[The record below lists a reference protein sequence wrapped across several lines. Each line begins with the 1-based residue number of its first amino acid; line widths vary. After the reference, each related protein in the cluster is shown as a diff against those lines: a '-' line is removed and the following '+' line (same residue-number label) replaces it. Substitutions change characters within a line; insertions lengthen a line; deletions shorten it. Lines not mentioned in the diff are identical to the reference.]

1 MKRRNEIIWIIW
13 NLSRD
18 SQNSQSR
25 SYWRYIPSDIRN
37 LILDEIC
44 LIWRRNERIDKNKKE
59 IKKIISIIWE
69 RKMKNLENKPFKFI
83 QKKHKRYIIQ

>member
-18 SQNSQSR
+18 SQNPQSR
-25 SYWRYIPSDIRN
+25 SYWRYIPFDIRN

-44 LIWRRNERIDKNKKE
+44 LNIKRRGTLGIGIRVEE
-59 IKKIISIIWE
+59 VIKKIWE
-69 RKMKNLENKPFKFI
+69 RKMKNLENKPFKLI
-83 QKKHKRYIIQ
+83 QKKNEEYIIQ